1 MTTSMSMGL
10 PGVSLAPGDHICA
23 FYRGSEERDEIL
35 VPYLREGLRAGDKCI
50 CVTDDP
56 LGDDSVQT
64 LATESATDPDL
75 ALGHLQHLH
84 SEASYLLDGFFAI
97 ERMIGFWESAV
108 GGAVDREGFAFVRAV
123 GEMTWALS
131 GLPGAEDLLVYE
143 SRLNDF
149 LPRYPQVV
157 LCLYDLTR
165 FTDGEILVDIL
176 RTHPAVLISGQLMDN
191 PWYIE
196 PDVYLNRH
204 PGTAVASQ
212 APVLG
217 AARVPR

>member
-23 FYRGSEERDEIL
+23 FYRGSAERDDIL

-56 LGDDSVQT
+56 LADDSVRN
-64 LATESATDPDL
+64 LATESAADPDL
-75 ALGHLQHLH
+75 AGGHLQPLC
-84 SEASYLLDGFFAI
+84 SGSTYLLDGFFAI
-97 ERMIGFWESAV
+97 DRMIGFWESAV
-108 GGAVDREGFAFVRAV
+108 GGAVDREGFGFVRAV

-131 GLPGAEDLLVYE
+131 GLPGAEDLLTYE

-157 LCLYDLTR
+157 LCLYDLAR

-176 RTHPAVLISGQLMDN
+176 RTHPAVLISGQLTDN

-204 PGTAVASQ
+204 PGTA
-212 APVLG
+212 APTVEGPG
-217 AARVPR
+217 AARAAP

>member
-23 FYRGSEERDEIL
+23 FYRGSAERDEIL

-56 LGDDSVQT
+56 LAGDSVRD
-64 LATESATDPDL
+64 LAIESATDPDL
-75 ALGHLQHLH
+75 AFGHLQHLH
-84 SEASYLLDGFFAI
+84 SESSYLLDGFFAT
-97 ERMIGFWESAV
+97 ERMIGFWEGAV
-108 GGAVDREGFAFVRAV
+108 SGAVDREGFAFVRAV
-123 GEMTWALS
+123 GEMTWALT
-131 GLPGAEDLLVYE
+131 GLPGAEDLLTYE

-157 LCLYDLTR
+157 LCLYDLAR

-176 RTHPAVLISGQLMDN
+176 RTHPAVLISGQLTDN

-196 PDVYLNRH
+196 PDVYLNRQT
-204 PGTAVASQ
+204 GTPAASP
-212 APVLG
+212 APVLD
-217 AARVPR
+217 AARGPR